1 MLSPLNISPLAKT
14 NESVPLSPA
23 TVPLDR
29 NHPSDYMLSDLDYDT
44 TPAFSMVSGQ
54 TKTKPTYTAVLK
66 KEEDSDSEEESE
78 EKSDVL
84 DVIAVKQ
91 FHQSKMDGAS
101 QFYIGSLTVV
111 GLYILFRYL
120 RK

>member
-1 MLSPLNISPLAKT
+1 MLSPFNVLAKT
-14 NESVPLSPA
+14 NESVPLS
-23 TVPLDR
+23 VPLDR

-44 TPAFSMVSGQ
+44 TIPFSMVSGQ
-54 TKTKPTYTAVLK
+54 TKPTYTAVSAK
-66 KEEDSDSEEESE
+66 EDSDSETEEE
-78 EKSDVL
+78 GEKDEKSEVL

-91 FHQSKMDGAS
+91 FHQSKMDRMS
-101 QFYIGSLTVV
+101 QFYMGSLTVV

>member
-14 NESVPLSPA
+14 NESVPLS
-23 TVPLDR
+23 VPLDR

-54 TKTKPTYTAVLK
+54 TKTKSTYTAVLK
-66 KEEDSDSEEESE
+66 KEEDSDSDSEEESE

>member
-1 MLSPLNISPLAKT
+1 MLSPLNLLAKT
-14 NESVPLSPA
+14 NEPGRLSPA

-44 TPAFSMVSGQ
+44 TPAFSMVSG
-54 TKTKPTYTAVLK
+54 KPKPTYTAVSAK
-66 KEEDSDSEEESE
+66 EDSDSETESE
-78 EKSDVL
+78 EKDETPDVL

-111 GLYILFRYL
+111 GLYILYRYL